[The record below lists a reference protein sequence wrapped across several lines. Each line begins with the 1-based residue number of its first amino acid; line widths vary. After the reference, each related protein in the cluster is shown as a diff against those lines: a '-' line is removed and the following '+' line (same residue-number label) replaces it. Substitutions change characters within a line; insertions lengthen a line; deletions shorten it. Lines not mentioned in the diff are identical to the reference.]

1 MKYRW
6 EKKYLYWG
14 ITAFLVIVTSILFFL
29 MLNRFDVVAA
39 GFQFIVNLLMP
50 FIIGL
55 VIAYLLNPLVE
66 LCETKAITPF
76 GKFLKRKFRREKKN
90 GAETAQSET
99 GRLSKLHRAKPVK
112 EKKPSRAPRA
122 ISITIVILFALA
134 VVVGL
139 LLLVIPQLIDSIKGL
154 VGSLPGYLDNLENWV
169 IDLASNNKDLAGFLE
184 QRFDDINK
192 MFTDWATKNL
202 LPQVNSILTGVTSGV
217 IGVIGAL
224 MDFFVG
230 LIVAIYVLFSKEK
243 FLAQTKKMTYAI
255 LPVKAT
261 NFLLRVTRRADQ
273 VFGGFIKGKLI
284 DSFCIG
290 CLCFIGMSIFQM
302 PYALLISVIIG
313 VTNIIPFFG
322 PFIGA
327 IPSALLIL
335 MIDPLTAIWFV
346 IFIIVLQQFD
356 GNILGPKI
364 LGGSTGLSAFWVIFA
379 IMVFGGIFGFVGMII
394 GVPAFALIYTFIAE
408 FVESRLRK
416 QELPV
421 KTDEYQRIDHIN
433 LMEEPVYREDDDIK
447 IADFDKK
454 SAGKEE

>member
-14 ITAFLVIVTSILFFL
+14 ITAFLVIVSSILFFL

-39 GFQFIVNLLMP
+39 GFQFAVNLLMP

-66 LCETKAITPF
+66 LCENKCITPL
-76 GKFLKRKFRREKKN
+76 GGFLRRRFVRGEKP
-90 GAETAQSET
+90 AETAQPA
-99 GRLSKLHRAKPVK
+99 RKRQRAKAAKP
-112 EKKPSRAPRA
+112 KKPSRAPRA
-122 ISITIVILFALA
+122 ISITIVILLALA
-134 VVVGL
+134 VVIGL

-154 VGSLPGYLDNLENWV
+154 VGSLPGYLSNLEDWV
-169 IDLASNNKDLAGFLE
+169 VDLASSNQDLATFLE
-184 QRFDDINK
+184 QRFDDVNK

-202 LPQVNSILTGVTSGV
+202 LPQVNNILTGVTSGV
-217 IGVIGAL
+217 LGVIGGL

-230 LIVAIYVLFSKEK
+230 LIVAIYVLFSKER
-243 FLAQTKKMTYAI
+243 FLAQTKKMTYSI

-261 NFLLRVTRRADQ
+261 NFLLRVTRRADE

-284 DSFCIG
+284 DSLCIG
-290 CLCFIGMSIFQM
+290 VLCFIGMSIFQM
-302 PYALLISVIIG
+302 PYALLISVMIG

-327 IPSALLIL
+327 IPSGLLIL
-335 MIDPLTAIWFV
+335 MIDPLTAFWFV
-346 IFIIVLQQFD
+346 LFIIVLQQFD

-379 IMVFGGIFGFVGMII
+379 IMVFGGLFGFVGMII
-394 GVPAFALIYTFIAE
+394 GVPAFALIYSFVSE
-408 FVESRLRK
+408 FAESRLKK

-421 KTDEYQRIDHIN
+421 KTDDYLRIDHIN
-433 LMEEPVYREDDDIK
+433 LMEEPVYREDDDVK
-447 IADFDKK
+447 VADFSKK
-454 SAGKEE
+454 DQKSK